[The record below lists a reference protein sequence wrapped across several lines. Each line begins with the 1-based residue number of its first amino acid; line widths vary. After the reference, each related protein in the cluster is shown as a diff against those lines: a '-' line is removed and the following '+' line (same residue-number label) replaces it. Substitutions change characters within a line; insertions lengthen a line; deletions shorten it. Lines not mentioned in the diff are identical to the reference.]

1 MDQRAMRDIWHEMGE
16 WTSAGRPFA
25 LARVIETWGSA
36 PRAAGSGMIVG
47 DDLRVAGSV
56 SGGCIEGA
64 VIEEAQA
71 VLRSGSPKRVT
82 YGVDDETAWSVG
94 LSCGGE
100 VSVFVET
107 HPAVSE
113 DAGARAV
120 WAQLHSR
127 LEANRPAVLLTR
139 LEPRGLSSHL
149 LVSPDGSAVGDWGEQ
164 TEGAVAAAL
173 EAYGQRTSGLKE
185 VAGTPVFAHV
195 FPRKDQ
201 LLIVGAGHISVALV
215 RYAQVLDLETIV
227 IDPRQVFAAPER
239 FAVAPTQLHA
249 KWPQEVLA
257 DLDLNE
263 DTYTVLLTHDPKIDD
278 PALQIFLRA
287 PVAYIGA
294 LGGRKTQAARRER
307 LRGEGFSDEGIG
319 RIRGPVGLDI
329 GAETAAEIA
338 LSIVGEVVE
347 IKRSRSR

>member
-1 MDQRAMRDIWHEMGE
+1 MRDIWHEMEE

-25 LARVIETWGSA
+25 LARVLETWGSA
-36 PRAAGSGMIVG
+36 PRGAGSGMVISE
-47 DDLRVAGSV
+47 DLRVAGSV

-71 VLRSGSPKRVT
+71 VLKSGFPRQVT

-94 LSCGGE
+94 LSCGGD
-100 VSVFVET
+100 VSVFIET

-113 DAGARAV
+113 DAGARNV
-120 WAQLHSR
+120 WAQLRSR
-127 LEANRPAVLLTR
+127 LEANRPAVFLTR
-139 LEPRGLSSHL
+139 LEPEDLPPHL

-164 TEGAVAAAL
+164 TEDAVAAAL
-173 EAYGQRTSGLKE
+173 EAYEHRTSSVAQ
-185 VAGTPVFAHV
+185 VAGKSVFAHV

-215 RYAQVLDLETIV
+215 RYAQVLDLDTIV

-239 FAVAPTQLHA
+239 FAVAPTQLHGR
-249 KWPQEVLA
+249 WPHEVL
-257 DLDLNE
+257 DDWDLNE
-263 DTYTVLLTHDPKIDD
+263 DTYAVLLTHDPKIDD

-294 LGGRKTQAARRER
+294 LGSRRTHAARCER
-307 LRGEGFSDEGIG
+307 LRDGGYSDEEIG

-329 GAETAAEIA
+329 GAETPAEIA
-338 LSIVGEVVE
+338 LSIVGEVVQT
-347 IKRSRSR
+347 KRSRQR